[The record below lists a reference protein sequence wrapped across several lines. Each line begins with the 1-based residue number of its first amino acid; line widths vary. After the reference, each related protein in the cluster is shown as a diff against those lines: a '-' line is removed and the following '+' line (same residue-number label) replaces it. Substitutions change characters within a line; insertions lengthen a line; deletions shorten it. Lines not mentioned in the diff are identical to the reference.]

1 MRECRERMDARERP
15 AQSSLGR
22 PMSAI
27 CVGVDFGTSNTV
39 IAVMDANRGARVLS
53 IASRGAVGTT
63 LPSILCL
70 RPNEV
75 NPRDRPLSSAG
86 VDAIADYLARSG
98 PARLV
103 QSMKSFLGSASF
115 VDTKVFS
122 HTYTL
127 EALIGTLL
135 DHLYDASAARALIAA
150 CPLVVGRP
158 IEFAGATPN
167 DALAQARLIAAFE
180 RVGRR
185 PDQVRLEPE
194 AAAYAFARKA
204 RGKHLVLVADLGG
217 GTSDF
222 SIVEVDADHPQPAIK
237 PLAQTG
243 IGIAGDRFDY
253 AIVYN
258 VVCPALGMGSSFTP
272 ETKPLPIPLWIYANF
287 ASWHQLSMMNNRQT
301 LKHIAAILHTAAD
314 QHAFEGLV
322 HVIRNDEGFSL
333 FQAVSRVKQ
342 ALTVET
348 TARFR
353 FHAGPIEIDRSVSRA
368 DFERWIAEDLAR
380 IAATADEA
388 LRVAGVTPAQITR
401 VFMTGGSALVPAVRE
416 RFARRFG
423 NEKLVG
429 GDEFSSVAQGLAL
442 MGS

>member
-1 MRECRERMDARERP
+1 MP
-15 AQSSLGR
+15 AIS
-22 PMSAI
+22 I
-27 CVGVDFGTSNTV
+27 GVDFGTSNTV
-39 IAVMDANRGARVLS
+39 IAAVDANHAARVLTVS
-53 IASRGAVGTT
+53 SRAGSGTT

-70 RPNEV
+70 RPNEL
-75 NPRDRPLSSAG
+75 NRHDRPLSSAG
-86 VDAIADYLARSG
+86 ADAIADYRGRSG

-115 VDTKVFS
+115 VDTRMFS

-135 DHLYDASAARALIAA
+135 NHLYDATAARELIGS

-167 DALAQARLIAAFE
+167 DALAQTRLTAAFE
-180 RVGRR
+180 SVGRR

-204 RGKHLVLVADLGG
+204 RGRHLVLVADLGG

-222 SIVEVDADHPQPAIK
+222 SIVQVDADGEQPSIE

-243 IGIAGDRFDY
+243 VGIAGDRFDY

-258 VVCPALGMGSSFTP
+258 VVCPALGMGSSFRP
-272 ETKPLPIPLWIYANF
+272 ESKPLPIPLWIYANF

-301 LKHIAAILHTAAD
+301 LKHITEILHTAVD

-322 HVIRNDEGFSL
+322 HVIRNDESFSL

-342 ALTVET
+342 GLTND
-348 TARFR
+348 TATRFT
-353 FHAGPIEIDRSVSRA
+353 FKAGPIEIDRMVSRA
-368 DFERWIAEDLAR
+368 DFERWIADDLAR

-388 LRVAGVTPAQITR
+388 LNIAGVSPADITR
-401 VFMTGGSALVPAVRE
+401 VFMTGGTALVPAVRE
-416 RFARRFG
+416 TFARKFG
-423 NEKLVG
+423 AEKLVG

-442 MGS
+442 MGTAGGAGG